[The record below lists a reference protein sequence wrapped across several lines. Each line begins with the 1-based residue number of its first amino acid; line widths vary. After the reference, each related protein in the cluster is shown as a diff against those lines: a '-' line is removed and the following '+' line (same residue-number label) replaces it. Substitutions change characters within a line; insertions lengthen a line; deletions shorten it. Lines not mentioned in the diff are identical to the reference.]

1 MKTLKNA
8 ATIYQTQINF
18 TKVKTLFKKVPKLQ
32 LVHYSILFQCRTS
45 KMQFL
50 NRYIISQ
57 NSNPHFTRKKT
68 TLTYLRKLGFQD
80 SLSLDIAET
89 F

>member
-57 NSNPHFTRKKT
+57 NSNPHFTRKKKP
-68 TLTYLRKLGFQD
+68 R
-80 SLSLDIAET
+80 
-89 F
+89 